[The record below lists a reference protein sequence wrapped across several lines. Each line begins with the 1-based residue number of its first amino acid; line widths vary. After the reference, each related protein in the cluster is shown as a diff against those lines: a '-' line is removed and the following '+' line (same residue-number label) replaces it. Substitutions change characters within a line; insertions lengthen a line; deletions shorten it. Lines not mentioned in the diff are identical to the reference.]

1 MARIDLL
8 AYPIVVESGLL
19 ARLSELLRE
28 HAPAHRY
35 VIVTDEN
42 VARHC
47 LTTVGDAAREATSP
61 DRVHHVV
68 IPPGE
73 RQKTR
78 EQWAAITDAMLAA
91 GCARDTVV
99 LALGGGVIGDLA
111 GFVAATYMRGV
122 PVVQL
127 PTTLLAMVDASVG
140 GKTAVD
146 TPAGKNTVGAFHPP
160 AVVAID
166 PSTLTSLPER
176 ELRAGMAEMI
186 KHAVIAD
193 SHELERILDLLPG
206 LIVRDSSPESLEA
219 VVARSVRIKAAI
231 VASDE
236 RETGRRK
243 VLNFGHTVGHGV
255 EAASGYAM
263 LHGEA
268 IAVGMVAEAQ
278 LAERVGIAVTG
289 TAQAVERVVTRAGLP
304 ARLPAGV
311 APDRVLALMSA
322 DKKRRLGSLEYALP
336 LRLGTM
342 AGSDTGWAV
351 PIPAAEV
358 RRVLE
363 SLT

>member
-342 AGSDTGWAV
+342 AGSDSGWAV
-351 PIPAAEV
+351 PIPDAEV